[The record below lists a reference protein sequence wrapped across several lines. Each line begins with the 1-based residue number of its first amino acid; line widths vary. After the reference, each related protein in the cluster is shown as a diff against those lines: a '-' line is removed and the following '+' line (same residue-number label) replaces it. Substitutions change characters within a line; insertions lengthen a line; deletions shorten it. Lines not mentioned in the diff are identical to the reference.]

1 MRVRTGGLIVML
13 HTLEAE
19 NAALKREV
27 VQLRRRDRA
36 RGDLEADVKALRAEL
51 YARIGRG
58 YVRRRVDPNRD
69 PRPFGD
75 SPAT

>member
-69 PRPFGD
+69 PRPSGD
-75 SPAT
+75 GPAT

>member
-1 MRVRTGGLIVML
+1 ML

-19 NAALKREV
+19 NEALRREV
-27 VQLRRRDRA
+27 AHLRRRDRA
-36 RGDLEADVKALRAEL
+36 RGDLEADVKSLRAEL

-69 PRPFGD
+69 LRTSGD
-75 SPAT
+75 GPAT